1 MRTAAR
7 SWRCERMNE
16 MLKYLLTLEAESSGS
31 GGGGGEC
38 PSYPSASGVSF

>member
-1 MRTAAR
+1 
-7 SWRCERMNE
+7 MNE
-16 MLKYLLTLEAESSGS
+16 MLKYLLTLEAESSGG